1 MVWNKGIL
9 PTFLLLAGLTAA
21 ILTASFYIDRL
32 AENACYD
39 TLEEVTKGLG
49 AEILEHIE
57 QEEKQLKI
65 FANMI
70 AEEMDGDE
78 IDFGVTKEILSV
90 WPVQGVI
97 SHLELLLPDNR
108 VLTGQGRYLEAEGI
122 LSFPTQEALGA
133 HISNPEPDLTNRDKQ
148 ILRMYVPVEKNGRA
162 AALLYGCIEL
172 SNFAKEWNAKAFNGN
187 AQIYLINGEDGQFLV
202 DTWHDSLGNM
212 SILGGRKI
220 KPGYSIERYRE
231 DIRTNRSGHIVF
243 VSKTVG
249 EYFYLWYEPV
259 GTNRWMVMVSV
270 PESVAFSGARQIRT
284 TFILLVFVQL
294 VGFIS
299 YFLWAVSS
307 MRQETKDKQKKLDVV
322 SYMYDVEKVLF
333 DAHRK
338 LEHIEEALQ
347 KVAGMA
353 SAKLAFFVLI
363 NNGRREQSYIWRSS
377 SDKREVDW
385 SALEEL
391 DLNLIIREFAEG
403 ADSIVNYHLEQWR
416 EQYPLECKTLADYEI
431 RSLMIVPVLDI
442 DQKLV
447 GILGAANMDR
457 RYQTA
462 ELLESVTLSFSMLYH
477 NIQMY
482 HTIKEMGE
490 MDFLTG
496 LLNRNCYQKNLLER
510 QQKAYQSVG
519 CVYVDANGLHEL
531 NNQYGHE
538 AGDRMLQ
545 CIAKA
550 MKEQFGGD
558 YSYRIGGDEFVAFCF
573 DQPKEAVEQ
582 RLERLRRKVDQ
593 SGYCISIGME
603 YQKEPKDMEDIIR
616 MAERGM
622 YDEKRRYYEEKGER
636 SRHVGL

>member
-9 PTFLLLAGLTAA
+9 PTFLLLVGLTAA

-32 AENACYD
+32 SESACYD

-49 AEILEHIE
+49 ADILERME
-57 QEEKQLKI
+57 QEEKQLRV
-65 FANMI
+65 FANML
-70 AEEMDGDE
+70 AEEMDGSE
-78 IDFGVTKEILSV
+78 IDFEFAKEILSA
-90 WPVQGVI
+90 WTAQGVL
-97 SHLELLLPDNR
+97 SRMELLLPDNR
-108 VLTGQGRYLEAEGI
+108 VFTGKGYYLEAEGT
-122 LSFPTQEALGA
+122 LSFQIEEALGV
-133 HISNPEPDLTNRDKQ
+133 HVSNPEPDLTDRGKQ
-148 ILRMYVPVEKNGRA
+148 ILRIYVPVEKNGASA
-162 AALLYGCIEL
+162 AVLYGCIDLEDL
-172 SNFAKEWNAKAFNGN
+172 AREWDAKAFNGN
-187 AQIYLINGEDGQFLV
+187 AQVYLVNGEDGQFLV
-202 DTWHDSLGNM
+202 DGRHDTLGNM
-212 SILGGRKI
+212 DVFGDQKL
-220 KPGYSIERYRE
+220 KPGYSAKRFQEDVRE
-231 DIRTNRSGHIVF
+231 NRSGHVVF

-294 VGFIS
+294 AGFIS

-333 DAHRK
+333 DAHQK
-338 LEHIEEALQ
+338 LGHIEEALQ
-347 KVAGMA
+347 KVAGVV

-363 NNGRREQSYIWRSS
+363 NNGRREQSYIWRSPL
-377 SDKREVDW
+377 DKREVDW

-391 DLNLIIREFAEG
+391 DLNLIIQEFAEG
-403 ADSIVNYHLEQWR
+403 SDSIVNYHLEQWR
-416 EQYPLECKTLADYEI
+416 EQYPLECKTLAEYEI

-462 ELLESVTLSFSMLYH
+462 ELLESVTLSFSMLYY

-490 MDFLTG
+490 IDFLTG

-510 QQKAYQSVG
+510 QQKDYQSVG

-573 DQPKEAVEQ
+573 DQPKEVAEQ

-603 YQKEPKDMEDIIR
+603 YQKELKDMEDIIR
-616 MAERGM
+616 MAERRM

-636 SRHVGL
+636 SRHVGF